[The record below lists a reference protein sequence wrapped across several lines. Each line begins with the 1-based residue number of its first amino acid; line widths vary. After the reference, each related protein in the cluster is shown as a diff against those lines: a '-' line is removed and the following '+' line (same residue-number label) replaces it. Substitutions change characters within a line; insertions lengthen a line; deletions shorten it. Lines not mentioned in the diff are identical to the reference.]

1 MNDKKQPNTT
11 GDTQTLYAK
20 HNVIHPRSTTGFFTN
35 LRRLAVISL
44 LGLYYAVPWLMW
56 DGRQA
61 ILFDLPA
68 RKFYIFGVVFW
79 PQDAIYLTF
88 LLSIAAFALF
98 FFTTLAGRLWCGFAC
113 PQTVWTEIFIWM
125 ERWVEGDRPQQLK
138 LEKMPMNA
146 YKLRIKLTKHLLW
159 IVFSLWTG
167 YTFVGYFTPIHV
179 LTTELLAFNASG
191 WETFWVFFYSFAT
204 YGNAGWL
211 REQICIYMCPY
222 ARFQGA
228 MFDRDTFVVA
238 YDEKRGEPRGAKKRN
253 ETQQLGDCVDCS
265 LCVQVCPT
273 GIDIRDGQQYQCI
286 TCTAC
291 IDACDEVMVK
301 LNRPKGLV
309 GYTTENILEGK
320 TTHVLR
326 PRILIYGA
334 LLLFFMTAIVYSIS
348 QRIPLALEIIR
359 DRNTLFRETNEGLV
373 ENVYIV
379 KLLNMDQQDHTYQIT
394 AEGIEGLTL
403 ELAQQNLTVPMGKVV
418 DIPLSLR
425 ADPAKL
431 AKRSVNVSITAQA
444 IDNPTLKVSRDSR
457 FVGPMKTP

>member
-1 MNDKKQPNTT
+1 MSDTKQS
-11 GDTQTLYAK
+11 DTKGEAPSLYAK
-20 HNVIHPRSTTGFFTN
+20 HRAIYPRSTNGFFTN

-44 LGLYYAVPWLMW
+44 LGLYYVVPWLMW

-61 ILFDLPA
+61 ILFDLPE
-68 RKFYIFGVVFW
+68 RKFYIFGLVFW

-88 LLSIAAFALF
+88 LLSLAAFALF

-113 PQTVWTEIFIWM
+113 PQTVWTEAFIWM
-125 ERWVEGDRPQQLK
+125 ARWVEGDRPQQIK
-138 LEKMPMNA
+138 LDNMPMNA
-146 YKLRIKLTKHLLW
+146 YKFRIKATKHLLW
-159 IVFSLWTG
+159 ISFSLWTG
-167 YTFVGYFTPIHV
+167 YTFVGYFTPIHL
-179 LTTELLAFNASG
+179 LTQELITFNTSG

-253 ETQQLGDCVDCS
+253 KNKSLGDCVDCG

-291 IDACDEVMVK
+291 IDVCDEVMVK

-309 GYTTENILEGK
+309 GYTTENNLEGK
-320 TTHVLR
+320 KTHVLR
-326 PRILIYGA
+326 PRIIIYGV
-334 LLLFFMTAIVYSIS
+334 LLVFFTVAMAYSIS
-348 QRIPLALEIIR
+348 QRIPLSLEIVR
-359 DRNTLFRETNEGLV
+359 DRNVLFRETNEGLI

-379 KLLNMDQQDHTYQIT
+379 KILNMDQKDHVYQLV
-394 AEGIEGLTL
+394 AEGVEGLKL
-403 ELAQQNLTVPMGKVV
+403 ELAQQDLTVPSGKVI
-418 DIPLSLR
+418 DIPLSLQ
-425 ADPAKL
+425 ADPSKL
-431 AKRSVNVSITAQA
+431 AKKSVNVVITTQA
-444 IDNPTLKVSRDSR
+444 LDNPSLKVERDTR
-457 FVGPMKTP
+457 FVGPLKK

>member
-1 MNDKKQPNTT
+1 MS
-11 GDTQTLYAK
+11 DTQQSETTDATQSLYAK
-20 HNVIHPRSTTGFFTN
+20 HKVIHPRSTSGFFTN

-44 LGLYYAVPWLMW
+44 LGLYYVVPWLMW

-61 ILFDLPA
+61 VLFDLPE
-68 RKFYIFGVVFW
+68 RKFYIFGLVFW

-138 LEKMPMNA
+138 LEKMSMNA

-159 IVFSLWTG
+159 IAFSLWTG

-179 LTTELLAFNASG
+179 LTQEIFILKTSG
-191 WETFWVFFYSFAT
+191 WETFWVLFYSFAT

-228 MFDRDTFVVA
+228 MFDRDTFLVA
-238 YDEKRGEPRGAKKRN
+238 YDEKRGEPRGARKRN
-253 ETQQLGDCVDCS
+253 EIKKLGDCVDCG

-273 GIDIRDGQQYQCI
+273 GIDIRNGQQYQCI

-309 GYTTENILEGK
+309 GYTTENTLEGK

-326 PRILIYGA
+326 PRILIYSA
-334 LLLFFMTAIVYSIS
+334 LLLFFMVAMGYLLS
-348 QRIPLALEIIR
+348 QRIPLSLEIVR
-359 DRNTLFRETNEGLV
+359 DRNMLFRETNEGWI
-373 ENVYIV
+373 ENVYTV
-379 KLLNMDQQDHTYQIT
+379 KILNMDQKDHTYKIEV
-394 AEGIEGLTL
+394 EGIEGLKL
-403 ELAQQNLTVPMGKVV
+403 ELNKQDLKVPTGKVLDV
-418 DIPLSLR
+418 PLSLQ

-431 AKRSVNVSITAQA
+431 TKKSMNISISAQA
-444 IDNPTLKVSRDSR
+444 VDNPSIQTLRDSR
-457 FVGPMKTP
+457 FVGPTKN

>member
-35 LRRLAVISL
+35 LRRLAVVSL

-238 YDEKRGEPRGAKKRN
+238 YDEKQGEPRGAKKRN

-359 DRNTLFRETNEGLV
+359 DRNSLFRETNEGLV